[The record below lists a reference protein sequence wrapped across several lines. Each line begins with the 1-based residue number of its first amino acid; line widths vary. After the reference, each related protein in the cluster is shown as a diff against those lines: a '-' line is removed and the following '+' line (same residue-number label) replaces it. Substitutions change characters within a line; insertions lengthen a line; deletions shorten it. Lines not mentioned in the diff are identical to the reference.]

1 MSVKRGSFP
10 RTFWYSV
17 TLFAVFNSLFLTL
30 VLLKPGT
37 HYAFMI
43 EDDIGQAV
51 GWLLGTL
58 LCFIGIRGLWQRI
71 PDQSSDRSLASKAQ
85 RWVPIFLAAGLFC
98 QFIGQVI
105 YTCYDLRHLAPFPS
119 WADVAYLSTFP
130 FLMVGI
136 LLLPTRRLSG
146 MARWRVMLDG
156 IMMMAAV
163 VTFSWY
169 FVLGPTLL
177 QGYESNFALVV
188 GSAYPFFDLILI
200 FCVLRLSF
208 HSTNP
213 ALTPVV
219 RLLSLGLIIIVITD
233 SIYDYQ
239 TLQNIYVNGWQDVG
253 WPVGY
258 MLIGLAAQA
267 FNHLHTRQDA
277 SLRTAQEGSTSR
289 EAPALNVPDWHALR
303 PYMFIPAVILLTLY
317 VWHTGAS
324 GALELGVYWGGG
336 VLIAIVL
343 LRQLFAI
350 RETIFYNRELR
361 KVQEE
366 LHTKNEALSEA
377 NTQLAEQAVQV
388 AAAYEQQRHLNDLKD
403 QFLLNVNHEL
413 RTPLTE
419 INGYLNLLT
428 EYREQIDEETQITFL
443 HHAVHG
449 CEELLHLVNN
459 VLEAIRGDFHEKAAL
474 LERLSVDRVIHE
486 VLDLFEPKKRQQYV
500 LKLDIAENIAV
511 QADRQY
517 LRRVL
522 LNLLSNAFKYSP
534 PQSQISISAQ
544 LLDTPPGASSEA
556 TEATSVCICVQDS
569 GHGIPPS
576 EIPLLFGK
584 FVRLKRDLVGNV
596 RGTGLGLYISKQMVE
611 AMGGRIWVESSGI
624 AGLGSRFCFTLPAAP
639 SLPIKKKAATT
650 IPLPH
655 SDHEIAQNG
664 YENIH
669 IMPNAHSETLPSV
682 IVEE

>member
-1 MSVKRGSFP
+1 M
-10 RTFWYSV
+10 
-17 TLFAVFNSLFLTL
+17 
-30 VLLKPGT
+30 
-37 HYAFMI
+37 
-43 EDDIGQAV
+43 
-51 GWLLGTL
+51 
-58 LCFIGIRGLWQRI
+58 
-71 PDQSSDRSLASKAQ
+71 
-85 RWVPIFLAAGLFC
+85 
-98 QFIGQVI
+98 
-105 YTCYDLRHLAPFPS
+105 
-119 WADVAYLSTFP
+119 
-130 FLMVGI
+130 
-136 LLLPTRRLSG
+136 
-146 MARWRVMLDG
+146 
-156 IMMMAAV
+156 
-163 VTFSWY
+163 
-169 FVLGPTLL
+169 
-177 QGYESNFALVV
+177 
-188 GSAYPFFDLILI
+188 
-200 FCVLRLSF
+200 
-208 HSTNP
+208 
-213 ALTPVV
+213 
-219 RLLSLGLIIIVITD
+219 
-233 SIYDYQ
+233 
-239 TLQNIYVNGWQDVG
+239 
-253 WPVGY
+253 
-258 MLIGLAAQA
+258 
-267 FNHLHTRQDA
+267 
-277 SLRTAQEGSTSR
+277 
-289 EAPALNVPDWHALR
+289 
-303 PYMFIPAVILLTLY
+303 
-317 VWHTGAS
+317 
-324 GALELGVYWGGG
+324 
-336 VLIAIVL
+336 
-343 LRQLFAI
+343 
-350 RETIFYNRELR
+350 
-361 KVQEE
+361 
-366 LHTKNEALSEA
+366 
-377 NTQLAEQAVQV
+377 QV
-388 AAAYEQQRHLNDLKD
+388 AAAYEQQCHLNDLKD

-459 VLEAIRGDFHEKAAL
+459 VLEAIRGDFHEKATL
-474 LERLSVDRVIHE
+474 LERLSVDRVVHE